1 MIYVDNSKAEEY
13 ALSAFFCQWICANKR
28 RYVATLVTCDG
39 ARFYQLAGHEYSLSA
54 TKIAVKHEFFFKQ
67 ADSAM
72 KSLALSVLQGQSP
85 VNLKRCTRYTRTI
98 FTVLSQT

>member
-39 ARFYQLAGHEYSLSA
+39 ARFYQLAGHEYSLS
-54 TKIAVKHEFFFKQ
+54 
-67 ADSAM
+67 M
-72 KSLALSVLQGQSP
+72 
-85 VNLKRCTRYTRTI
+85 
-98 FTVLSQT
+98 